1 MKQDK
6 QAYIHFTDSASAEA
20 IKNSG
25 VLWSSSII
33 EGVYA
38 VAVGAPSVPGV
49 QQTKLG
55 RAKSRDRAVYFTTS
69 ELPDYC
75 YPEECVWLTDKLPIV
90 VTNITSTQKALNDL
104 NESIPVIGTDFV
116 QRLAIPTKEAP
127 DPENPP
133 DWFFTENVKNLLSYL
148 FTD

>member
-1 MKQDK
+1 MKQV
-6 QAYIHFTDSASAEA
+6 YIHFTDQVGADA
-20 IKNSG
+20 IKKSG

-38 VAVGAPSVPGV
+38 VAVGAPSVPEV

-69 ELPDYC
+69 ILPDYC
-75 YPEECVWLTDKLPIV
+75 YPEECVWLNNEDGIPINV
-90 VTNITSTQKALNDL
+90 VKITSTEKALRDL
-104 NESIPVIGTDFV
+104 NGKIPIIGSGFV

-127 DPENPP
+127 NPEEPP
-133 DWFFTENVKNLLSYL
+133 EWFFTENVSRLLNFL
-148 FTD
+148 FKD